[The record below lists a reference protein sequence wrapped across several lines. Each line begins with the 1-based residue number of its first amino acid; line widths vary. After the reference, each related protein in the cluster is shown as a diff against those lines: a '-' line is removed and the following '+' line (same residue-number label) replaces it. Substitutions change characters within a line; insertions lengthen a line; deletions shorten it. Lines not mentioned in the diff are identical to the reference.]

1 MGVSM
6 EQPFYGL
13 GSGVLTA
20 PFGAVYVHPS
30 SGASHLLSFQK
41 GAALVSPVSPAAL
54 INVPTLASSDEFP
67 MNSLLPV
74 A

>member
-20 PFGAVYVHPS
+20 PRNCIRTTVLYYRMMR
-30 SGASHLLSFQK
+30 
-41 GAALVSPVSPAAL
+41 L
-54 INVPTLASSDEFP
+54 ISAPFH
-67 MNSLLPV
+67 
-74 A
+74 

>member
-20 PFGAVYVHPS
+20 PLEAVIHTTVRYYRS
-30 SGASHLLSFQK
+30 FILFLSLDRF
-41 GAALVSPVSPAAL
+41 LH
-54 INVPTLASSDEFP
+54 D
-67 MNSLLPV
+67 
-74 A
+74 